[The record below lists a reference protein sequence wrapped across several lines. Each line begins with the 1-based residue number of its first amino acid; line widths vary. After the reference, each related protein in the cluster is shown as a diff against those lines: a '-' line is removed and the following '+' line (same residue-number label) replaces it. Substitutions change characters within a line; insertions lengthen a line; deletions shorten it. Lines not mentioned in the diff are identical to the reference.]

1 MKGGEKLIFDKAIK
15 NITNSTEIVQAPMSL
30 TDQNEWLTGTT
41 SGTTQTGA
49 MKLSAVNACVE
60 CITNSVS
67 KLPVFIMDSN
77 TKEHI
82 KHPLL
87 NILCDRPNEAMT
99 PSVYKKLIQTNILM
113 KGNGYALIGRSPNTA
128 RPQELIPIYPD
139 YITPWIDESGK
150 LWYIFIH
157 PKTGE
162 VRKLDNFDML
172 HYKAYSEDGIT
183 GISVL
188 SRASEVIDT
197 GKASQKYE
205 NKLYTQNARPVGIL
219 KADAELSKP
228 AKDKIR
234 EEWNSIHS
242 GSDNAFRIA
251 VLDLGLSYQP
261 ISLSNKDTQFVES
274 KEISIED
281 ISRFFGVPLY
291 KINSGKQSY
300 SSNEQNGIEYVV
312 NTLHPIVTQ
321 YEEEDTYKLLF
332 DSEKRKGLQIKRNM
346 MAELKGDTASRGVWY
361 KNMRE
366 IGAFSADDVLELED
380 RPKVPGGHTRN
391 ASLNY
396 VPLELFE
403 ELSMNRNDG
412 NK

>member
-1 MKGGEKLIFDKAIK
+1 MIFDKAIR
-15 NITNSTEIVQAPMSL
+15 NITNTTDLTQSPMTFS
-30 TDQNEWLTGTT
+30 DPSEWLTGVTT
-41 SGTTQTGA
+41 GTTQTGA

-67 KLPVFIMDSN
+67 KLPIFIMNSD

-87 NILCDRPNEAMT
+87 RLLCDRPNEAMT

-113 KGNGYALIGRSPNTA
+113 NGNGYSLIVRNPNTA
-128 RPQELIPIYPD
+128 RPQELIPIYPN
-139 YITPWIDESGK
+139 YITPYIDTNGK
-150 LWYIFIH
+150 LWYVFTH
-157 PKTGE
+157 PITGE

-172 HYKAYSEDGIT
+172 HYKTYSEDGIT

-197 GKASQKYE
+197 SKASQKYE
-205 NKLYTQNARPVGIL
+205 NKLYTQNARPSGVL
-219 KADAELSKP
+219 KAEGELSPDSKNKVR
-228 AKDKIR
+228 AEWEKIH
-234 EEWNSIHS
+234 N
-242 GSDNAFRIA
+242 GADNAFRIA
-251 VLDLGLSYQP
+251 VLDLGLSYQQ
-261 ISLSNKDTQFVES
+261 ISLNNKDTQFVES
-274 KEISIED
+274 KAISIED

-332 DSEKRKGLQIKRNM
+332 DSDKQKGLEIRRNM

-366 IGAFSADDVLELED
+366 MGAFSVDDVLSLED
-380 RPKVPGGHTRN
+380 MPKVPGGDTRN
-391 ASLNY
+391 ASVNY
-396 VPLELFE
+396 IPLEDFR
-403 ELSMNRNDG
+403 ELSKNRNRG
-412 NK
+412 E

>member
-1 MKGGEKLIFDKAIK
+1 MIFDRAIR
-15 NITNSTEIVQAPMSL
+15 NITNSSDLMQRNMTLSDPV
-30 TDQNEWLTGTT
+30 EWLTGTT

-60 CITNSVS
+60 VITNSIS
-67 KLPVFIMDSN
+67 KLPIFIMDSN

-82 KHPLL
+82 NHPLL
-87 NILCDRPNEAMT
+87 SILCDRPNEAMT
-99 PSVYKKLIQTNILM
+99 PSVYKKLIHTNILM
-113 KGNGYALIGRSPNTA
+113 KGNGYALIVRNPNNA
-128 RPQELIPIYPD
+128 RPQELIPIYSD
-139 YITPWIDESGK
+139 YITPWIDYKGK
-150 LWYIFIH
+150 LWYIFTH

-162 VRKLDNFDML
+162 VRKLDNFDIL
-172 HYKAYSEDGIT
+172 HYKAYSEDGIN

-188 SRASEVIDT
+188 SRASDVINT
-197 GKASQKYE
+197 SKAAQNYE
-205 NKLYTQNARPVGIL
+205 NKLYTQNARPSGVL
-219 KADAELSKP
+219 KADAQINKE

-234 EEWNSIHS
+234 EEWNNIHN
-242 GSDNAFRIA
+242 GVDNAFKIA

-261 ISLSNKDTQFVES
+261 ISLNNKDAQFVES
-274 KEISIED
+274 KTITIED
-281 ISRFFGVPLY
+281 ITRFFGVPLY

-312 NTLHPIVTQ
+312 NTLHPSVTQ

-332 DSEKRKGLQIKRNM
+332 ESEKRKGLEIRRNM
-346 MAELKGDTASRGVWY
+346 MAELKGDTSSRGTWY

-366 IGAFSADDVLELED
+366 IGAFSVDDVLALED
-380 RPKVPGGHTRN
+380 MPKVPGGHTRN

-403 ELSMNRNDG
+403 ELSKNRNRG
-412 NK
+412 EEK

>member
-1 MKGGEKLIFDKAIK
+1 MIFDRAIR
-15 NITNSTEIVQAPMSL
+15 NITNSSDLMQRNMTLSDPV
-30 TDQNEWLTGTT
+30 EWLTGTT

-60 CITNSVS
+60 VITNSIS
-67 KLPVFIMDSN
+67 KLPIFIMDSN

-87 NILCDRPNEAMT
+87 SILCERPNEAMT
-99 PSVYKKLIQTNILM
+99 PSVYKKLIHTNILM
-113 KGNGYALIGRSPNTA
+113 KGNGYALIVRNPSTA
-128 RPQELIPIYPD
+128 RPQELIPIYSD
-139 YITPWIDESGK
+139 YITPWIDDKGK
-150 LWYIFIH
+150 LWYIFTH

-162 VRKLDNFDML
+162 VRKLENFDIL
-172 HYKAYSEDGIT
+172 HYKAYSEDGIN

-188 SRASEVIDT
+188 SRASDVINT
-197 GKASQKYE
+197 SKAAQNYE
-205 NKLYTQNARPVGIL
+205 NKLYTQNARPSGVL
-219 KADAELSKP
+219 KADAQINKE

-234 EEWNSIHS
+234 EEWNNIHN
-242 GSDNAFRIA
+242 GVDNAFKIA

-261 ISLSNKDTQFVES
+261 ISLNNKDAQFVES
-274 KEISIED
+274 KTITIED
-281 ISRFFGVPLY
+281 ITRFFGVPLY

-312 NTLHPIVTQ
+312 NTLHPSVTQ

-332 DSEKRKGLQIKRNM
+332 ESEKRKGLEIRRNM
-346 MAELKGDTASRGVWY
+346 MAELKGDTSSRGTWY

-366 IGAFSADDVLELED
+366 IGAFSVDDVLALED
-380 RPKVPGGHTRN
+380 MPKVPGGHTRN

-403 ELSMNRNDG
+403 ELSKNRNRG
-412 NK
+412 EEK